1 MDLDEEE
8 EFRDAG
14 KKSYKFLATPFL
26 ALNVTSRR
34 PTDFNSFT
42 ALRVCSYLLAITIA
56 RTPTRTVTDIH
67 TNSRGMHTKQAA
79 LS

>member
-1 MDLDEEE
+1 MNKTILEM
-8 EFRDAG
+8 
-14 KKSYKFLATPFL
+14 KKEKCYKFRASPFL

-34 PTDFNSFT
+34 PTDFNGFT
-42 ALRVCSYLLAITIA
+42 GLRVCSYLLAITIA
-56 RTPTRTVTDIH
+56 RSPTRSVTDIH